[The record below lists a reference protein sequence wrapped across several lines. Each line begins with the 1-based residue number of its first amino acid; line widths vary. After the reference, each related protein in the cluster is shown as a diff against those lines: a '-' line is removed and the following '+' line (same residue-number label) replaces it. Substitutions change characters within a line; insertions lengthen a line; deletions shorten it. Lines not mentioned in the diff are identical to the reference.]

1 MPVPFPFQ
9 TSAVLLASE
18 LNSITELPINDKT
31 ASYTLVAGDAG
42 EYVVMNSASATT
54 ITVPNSVFTASQI
67 VYIVN
72 KGTASTVVTAGAGT
86 TVSTSGSLTVP
97 ANGCGRLLALSA
109 SAFIYEA
116 GGITASSGA
125 LTLITAGTF
134 TTATSVS
141 LPTDTFSG
149 TYRNYKVMF
158 EVTAQTASVTL
169 SLRIRSAGS
178 DVTTARY
185 FQQSPGVTSASTADS
200 GVDNQTTSLSLG
212 TSFSTSSFGQNILDL
227 DVISPQIALP
237 TKNLVGHYCFINTGA
252 SFTGRAFL
260 GNFTPASGTQTY
272 DSLSLISSVASS
284 ITGVYRV
291 YGYADS

>member
-1 MPVPFPFQ
+1 MPVPFPFV

-116 GGITASSGA
+116 GGITATTAG
-125 LTLITAGTF
+125 LTLISTTSIDAGVSSVTVSSAFSSTF
-134 TTATSVS
+134 DNYLVTISGGAASTTLQLTLQLGAT
-141 LPTDTFSG
+141 TTGYTRNGIFMTFGSG
-149 TYRNYKVMF
+149 T
-158 EVTAQTASVTL
+158 VTGFTDIDWRVGGGTTDSLNGQFMLFGPNLAKRTMLQTVWAQPETGGVLLYTQGILNDTTQYTAFT
-169 SLRIRSAGS
+169 
-178 DVTTARY
+178 
-185 FQQSPGVTSASTADS
+185 
-200 GVDNQTTSLSLG
+200 LG
-212 TSFSTSSFGQNILDL
+212 T
-227 DVISPQIALP
+227 
-237 TKNLVGHYCFINTGA
+237 TGGTM
-252 SFTGRAFL
+252 TG
-260 GNFTPASGTQTY
+260 G
-272 DSLSLISSVASS
+272 S
-284 ITGVYRV
+284 IRV
-291 YGYADS
+291 YGYANS